1 MVEPRGGRAADA
13 ASRHAARERA
23 LELLYEVESKGE
35 TVPAVLAELP
45 MTPDDHAVQLVE
57 GVDRRGEEV
66 DGFVSR
72 FAKGWSVGRMPAVDR
87 AVLRLGTYELLASDH
102 VPTAV
107 VLSEWVTLAGEYS
120 TTESSRFVNGVLG
133 RIAQEIRPDDAGN
146 AGTAGASGLGD
157 DGGDPAP

>member
-1 MVEPRGGRAADA
+1 VASPRGGRSADA

-23 LELLYEVESKGE
+23 LELTYEAEAKSRPV
-35 TVPAVLAELP
+35 ADVLAELP
-45 MTPDDHAVQLVE
+45 LEPDEHALELVQGVE
-57 GVDRRGEEV
+57 RRGEEV
-66 DGFVSR
+66 DGFVAR

-87 AVLRLGTYELLASDH
+87 AVLRLGTYELLAAPH

-120 TTESSRFVNGVLG
+120 TTDSSRFVNGVLS
-133 RIAQEIRPDDAGN
+133 RVAEEIREPEPEHVAGSG
-146 AGTAGASGLGD
+146 AGS

>member
-1 MVEPRGGRAADA
+1 VATSRRGRAADS

-23 LELLYEVESKGE
+23 LELRYEAESKGVAVE
-35 TVPAVLAELP
+35 DVLASLP
-45 MTPDDHAVQLVE
+45 LPPDEHAIELVE
-57 GVDRRGEEV
+57 GVDRRAEEV
-66 DGFVSR
+66 DGFVGR

-87 AVLRLGTYELLASDH
+87 AVLRLGTYELLAVPH

-120 TTESSRFVNGVLG
+120 TTDSSRFVNGVLS
-133 RIAQEIRPDDAGN
+133 RIAEEIREPEGDVDGAADA
-146 AGTAGASGLGD
+146 

>member
-1 MVEPRGGRAADA
+1 MADPRGGRSADA

-23 LELLYEVESKGE
+23 LELLYEVESKGQ

-45 MTPDDHAVQLVE
+45 MVPDEHAVELVE
-57 GVDRRGEEV
+57 GVERRGEEV

-87 AVLRLGTYELLASDH
+87 AVLRLGTYELLASSH

-120 TTESSRFVNGVLG
+120 TTDSSRFVNGVLS

-146 AGTAGASGLGD
+146 AGGAGVLDAP
-157 DGGDPAP
+157 DGGDPPS